1 MFAEYVLNK
10 LLSVVQAYSLLQL
23 RCKRCVIC
31 SKNPGHI
38 ICKPLT
44 TAVWRLWFELKT
56 AVLRELAIKQEF
68 VLYKLI
74 ARAAYVLAPERWI
87 HQTLANTKFAR

>member
-23 RCKRCVIC
+23 RYKRCVIC

-44 TAVWRLWFELKT
+44 TAVWWFELKT
-56 AVLRELAIKQEF
+56 AVLN
-68 VLYKLI
+68 V
-74 ARAAYVLAPERWI
+74 
-87 HQTLANTKFAR
+87 TSN